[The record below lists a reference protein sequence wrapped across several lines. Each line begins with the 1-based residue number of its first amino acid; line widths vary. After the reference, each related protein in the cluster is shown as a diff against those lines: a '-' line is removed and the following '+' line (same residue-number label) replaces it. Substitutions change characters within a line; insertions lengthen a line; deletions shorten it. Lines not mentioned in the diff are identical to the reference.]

1 MDALNIFSFAGPN
14 SMNWDIPSKDNCIAK
29 SGHLPSQPKSGMLKM
44 AEKISWKTIEKYFA
58 GIYHREIG
66 KLENVQNFLL
76 ENVLRKIGTLDFDPA
91 NFGSWKMSETE
102 SFKLS

>member
-58 GIYHREIG
+58 GIYQREIG
-66 KLENVQNFLL
+66 KLEFLRNFLL
-76 ENVLRKIGTLDFDPA
+76 ENVLRKIGKLEIVLA
-91 NFGSWKMSETE
+91 KLGSWKMSETE
-102 SFKLS
+102 SWKLS